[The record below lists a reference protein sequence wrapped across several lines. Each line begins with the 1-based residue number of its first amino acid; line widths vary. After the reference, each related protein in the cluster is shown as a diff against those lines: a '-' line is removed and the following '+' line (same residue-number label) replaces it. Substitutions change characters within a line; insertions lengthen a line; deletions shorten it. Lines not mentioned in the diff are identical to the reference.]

1 MHRRGH
7 IQSAATVSSHAW
19 VFPFF
24 FFFFF
29 ERKRKRVQQ
38 DDDEKEFQSKPLRET
53 IVELCLFF
61 FFSKER
67 RRVTRVSLSQQHF

>member
-19 VFPFF
+19 VFPF

-61 FFSKER
+61 FFSER
-67 RRVTRVSLSQQHF
+67 RRVMRVSLSQQHF

>member
-1 MHRRGH
+1 
-7 IQSAATVSSHAW
+7 VSSHAW

-24 FFFFF
+24 FFF
-29 ERKRKRVQQ
+29 ERKRKRVQE

-61 FFSKER
+61 FFSER
-67 RRVTRVSLSQQHF
+67 R

>member
-1 MHRRGH
+1 
-7 IQSAATVSSHAW
+7 VSSHAW
-19 VFPFF
+19 VFP

>member
-1 MHRRGH
+1 
-7 IQSAATVSSHAW
+7 VSSHAW
-19 VFPFF
+19 VFPF

>member
-1 MHRRGH
+1 
-7 IQSAATVSSHAW
+7 VSSHAW

-61 FFSKER
+61 FSKER
-67 RRVTRVSLSQQHF
+67 RRVVRVSLSQQHF